1 MNESENIITP
11 EITPQY
17 QRFTQQQ
24 TSIERGKLPPQ
35 NLNAEEVVLG
45 AMLIDKRG
53 VDNAIDM
60 LSPDVFYKKQH
71 QLIYQA
77 IFELFNQ
84 SLPIDLITVSE
95 QLRKDGNLEAAG
107 GELYLINLTQR
118 VSSSANVEFHSQL
131 ILQTFIK
138 RRLIELSSEIIED
151 AYDETTDTFVLLD
164 QAEQKLYE
172 VTQNNLKRSTETA
185 GDLVYKAVKKIEELS
200 NKTDGFSGVPPGLT
214 PN

>member
-107 GELYLINLTQR
+107 GRTLSYQPHSAR
-118 VSSSANVEFHSQL
+118 VVVCQCGVPLPIDFADVY
-131 ILQTFIK
+131 QTPID
-138 RRLIELSSEIIED
+138 R
-151 AYDETTDTFVLLD
+151 TFV
-164 QAEQKLYE
+164 
-172 VTQNNLKRSTETA
+172 
-185 GDLVYKAVKKIEELS
+185 
-200 NKTDGFSGVPPGLT
+200 
-214 PN
+214 